1 MEVRIY
7 NLTSSPRVFLERVRG
22 ILAHEAIDRRG
33 LSSALQAQQAHY
45 KALREG
51 SWRRLRLE
59 VFGRLCCKLLGT
71 WPAAWEWSQLH
82 VTS

>member
-1 MEVRIY
+1 
-7 NLTSSPRVFLERVRG
+7 
-22 ILAHEAIDRRG
+22 
-33 LSSALQAQQAHY
+33 
-45 KALREG
+45 
-51 SWRRLRLE
+51 LRLE